1 MWENRFEIVGVT
13 QQKKVG
19 TQMRTCFSFVHFS
32 LFGSNRQDIMIA
44 QHVAL
49 SNVCEANLPLSVAK
63 HCRMVQAQQGEKKP
77 RSSATGAK
85 GQF

>member
-1 MWENRFEIVGVT
+1 
-13 QQKKVG
+13 
-19 TQMRTCFSFVHFS
+19 MRTCFSFVHFS

-63 HCRMVQAQQGEKKP
+63 HCRMVQAQQGEP
-77 RSSATGAK
+77 HRGNNFAP
-85 GQF
+85 